1 MTLPVLLAVLVLP
14 AADRPTTLSL
24 ADTGRTSYRIVI
36 RRGVTPPERRAAD
49 VGEQLQ
55 QRVGVDGQVMVILDG
70 HSHAVSRGTV
80 AAHAETGR
88 HARPECPGA
97 S

>member
-1 MTLPVLLAVLVLP
+1 
-14 AADRPTTLSL
+14 
-24 ADTGRTSYRIVI
+24 
-36 RRGVTPPERRAAD
+36 
-49 VGEQLQ
+49 
-55 QRVGVDGQVMVILDG
+55 VDGQVMVILDG